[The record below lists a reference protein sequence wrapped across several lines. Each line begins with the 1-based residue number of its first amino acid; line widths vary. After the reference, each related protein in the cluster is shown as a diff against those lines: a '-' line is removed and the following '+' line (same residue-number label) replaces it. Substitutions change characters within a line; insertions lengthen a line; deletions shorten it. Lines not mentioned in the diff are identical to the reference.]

1 MNFDFDCASMYPL
14 SEKQKEELLRAYLL
28 HQLYMQRY
36 KEGQYINKINY
47 IVWHL
52 GLDKKFLYYLAK
64 RFLNAKYGR
73 CCY

>member
-1 MNFDFDCASMYPL
+1 MNFDFDRASMYPL
-14 SEKQKEELLRAYLL
+14 SEKQKEELIRAYLL

-52 GLDKKFLYYLAK
+52 GMDKKFLHYLAK